1 MAFIIQSPFP
11 GPVLTNY
18 LPNPRLG
25 DSVGATGSLQFKRSM
40 NGTRYA
46 YVKSRDRR
54 KKLLWT
60 FALTKAKAME
70 MQSFFEVY
78 NGVQVQITDHL
89 GKVYLGNF
97 TSNPFE
103 FEAVGRSVAA
113 PGNNT
118 MHQIQLE
125 FEGFEQV

>member
-11 GPVLTNY
+11 GPILTNY
-18 LPNPRLG
+18 LPNPQLG
-25 DSVGATGSLQFKRSM
+25 DTVGATGTLGFKRSM

-60 FALTKAKAME
+60 FTLSKAKAME
-70 MQSFFEVY
+70 MQAFFDVY
-78 NGVQVQITDHL
+78 NGEQVQITDHI
-89 GKVYLGNF
+89 GKVYVGNF

-103 FEAVGRSVAA
+103 FEAVGRSVAS
-113 PGNNT
+113 PGYNSR
-118 MHQIQLE
+118 HQIQLE
-125 FEGFEQV
+125 FEGFEQT